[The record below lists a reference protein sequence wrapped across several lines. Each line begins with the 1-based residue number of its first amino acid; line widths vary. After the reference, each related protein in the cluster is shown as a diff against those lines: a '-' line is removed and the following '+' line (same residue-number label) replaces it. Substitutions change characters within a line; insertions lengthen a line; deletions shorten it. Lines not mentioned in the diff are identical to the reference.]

1 MLFVCIT
8 LDILSKGIGF
18 NSFNSYN
25 CSNFLL
31 LISWKLYSRS
41 LRS

>member
-8 LDILSKGIGF
+8 LDILLKGIGS
-18 NSFNSYN
+18 NSFNFYN

-31 LISWKLYSRS
+31 LISWEPYNRS
-41 LRS
+41 